1 MAEVSSTKAET
12 ISVLIADDEA
22 PARRGLRDLLDEHAD
37 MQVIGEARSGQ
48 EAIDAIETLKPD
60 LVFLDIQMPE
70 GDGFEVVRAVGVGR
84 MPVTI
89 FATAYDAY
97 ALKAF
102 EVHVLDYLLKPYD
115 RDRFEAA
122 LGRAR
127 SQLHRSR
134 TVVDDKLRSFLQ
146 QVDERTRYLK
156 RLAVRVGERT
166 RLVDVAEVEYFEAEA
181 NYVRLHGPRGAP
193 LLRETLSALAAK
205 LDPTRFAR
213 VHRSLI
219 VQVNRVVE
227 VESLFSGEYVLYLHS
242 GTHITTGRTYR
253 ASVQQAFGL
262 RAER

>member
-1 MAEVSSTKAET
+1 VSAPPRQT

-22 PARRGLRDLLDEHAD
+22 PARRGLRDLLDAHAD
-37 MQVIGEARSGQ
+37 MGVVAEARSGQ
-48 EAIDAIETLKPD
+48 EAIEAIETLKPD

-70 GDGFEVVRAVGVGR
+70 GDGFEVVRAVGVSR

-122 LGRAR
+122 LSRAR
-127 SQLHRSR
+127 TQLGHSR
-134 TVVDDKLRSFLQ
+134 AQADDKLRSFLQ
-146 QVDERTRYLK
+146 HVDERSRYLR

-166 RLVDVAEVEYFEAEA
+166 RLVDVAEIEYVEAEA

-193 LLRETLSALAAK
+193 LMRETLSALEAK
-205 LDPTRFAR
+205 LDPARFVR

-219 VQVNRVVE
+219 VQANRVAE
-227 VESLFSGEYVLYLHS
+227 VESLFSGEYVLYLH
-242 GTHITTGRTYR
+242 GGARVTTGRTYR
-253 ASVQQAFGL
+253 VAVQQAFGL